1 MSYTLA
7 PCASCEVTCLEY
19 HSSNFFFKKL
29 LRKITTSLEIL
40 LQMEIWTWK
49 KLAGGGGVND
59 ETEDVLVIDGEGG
72 DEDDDAIDYIHSDEA
87 VVSKVAVDEQ

>member
-1 MSYTLA
+1 
-7 PCASCEVTCLEY
+7 
-19 HSSNFFFKKL
+19 
-29 LRKITTSLEIL
+29 
-40 LQMEIWTWK
+40 MEIWTWK
-49 KLAGGGGVND
+49 KLAGKGGGVND